1 MAKKKKPFN
10 LDRELRDV
18 LLAFG
23 GVMFM
28 QVVENYLQKRANDSI
43 NKHKRH
49 NKIEDIEF
57 EEL

>member
-1 MAKKKKPFN
+1 MAKKKKPFD
-10 LDRELRDV
+10 LDRELRDI

-28 QVVENYLQKRANDSI
+28 QVIENYLQKRANDSI
-43 NKHKRH
+43 NKHKRR
-49 NKIEDIEF
+49 KQDEYIEF